1 MDAFYIVL
9 IAIVLII
16 VLLAIF
22 IFVTYLF
29 LDIFRHPSA
38 RKAVKTLQK
47 KDGGKQE

>member
-22 IFVTYLF
+22 TFVTYLF

-38 RKAVKTLQK
+38 RDAVKTLQK
-47 KDGGKQE
+47 KDKKKQD